1 MWWLPSH
8 FPRNAKTIFGCN
20 PRFYWV
26 KVFFSSDE
34 CPYFN
39 HYQKYVHKYY
49 CLLLR
54 LVGQGGG
61 VVDGIR
67 KRACVDWSNVSVPPR
82 CYQGVAITRMQHGEQ
97 RVTPLLRLCPILS
110 LQLEHSFTPGRGGRE
125 WGGCYQG
132 WKQSLDYEIFF
143 QCNLL
148 PPWPNW

>member
-1 MWWLPSH
+1 M
-8 FPRNAKTIFGCN
+8 
-20 PRFYWV
+20 

-132 WKQSLDYEIFF
+132 WKQSLDYEFFF
-143 QCNLL
+143 QR
-148 PPWPNW
+148 PK